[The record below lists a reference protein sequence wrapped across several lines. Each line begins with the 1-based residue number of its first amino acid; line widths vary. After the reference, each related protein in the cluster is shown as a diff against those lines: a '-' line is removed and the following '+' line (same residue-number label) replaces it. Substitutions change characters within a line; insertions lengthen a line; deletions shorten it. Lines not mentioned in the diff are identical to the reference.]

1 MSIDQ
6 STNRRHTHR
15 HVHEFSITQQLEG
28 VATNRHR
35 KLEPQKMHR
44 PIKGLYLL
52 EIDAIAFLNEFLERV
67 EYFTLNYITDSARQ
81 ETTTQR
87 YGKPT

>member
-1 MSIDQ
+1 MSISQ
-6 STNRRHTHR
+6 STNRRHTRR

-35 KLEPQKMHR
+35 KLEPQKNR
-44 PIKGLYLL
+44 TAPSRGLYLL
-52 EIDAIAFLNEFLERV
+52 EIDAIVFLNEFLERV

-87 YGKPT
+87 